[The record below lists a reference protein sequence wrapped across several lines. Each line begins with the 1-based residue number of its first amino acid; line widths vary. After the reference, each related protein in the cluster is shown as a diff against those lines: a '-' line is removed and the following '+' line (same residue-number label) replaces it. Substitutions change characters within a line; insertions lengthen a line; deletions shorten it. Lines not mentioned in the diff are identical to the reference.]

1 MNTRS
6 ISRTSAR
13 GNSRRISVVITSF
26 VGELVRGGPGA
37 HRGDHGATSVEYGLM
52 VALIAV
58 VIIAAVTLFGQ
69 NMVGLFNV
77 PASAL

>member
-1 MNTRS
+1 MNARS
-6 ISRTSAR
+6 TPRIAVRGAGWRILAR
-13 GNSRRISVVITSF
+13 STSF
-26 VGELVRGGPGA
+26 VGELVRGRPGA
-37 HRGDHGATSVEYGLM
+37 RRDDHGATSVEYGLM